1 MIVGSPLFTFPAA
14 IYQPPRRGY
23 SISMEH
29 NTDSTQTYAR
39 PAHIELIAGELN
51 IRPDQVQRTGSLL
64 AEQATVPFISRYR
77 KEATGGLDE
86 VAINRIKDRLNR
98 LDNLEKRRITILD
111 TIAEQGKLSDE
122 LAACIRATFDPREL
136 EDIYLPYKPKRRT
149 RGTVARENGL
159 EPLAEKLLAQT
170 GADPHHMAREFI
182 RDKISSTDV
191 ALEGA
196 RDILAER
203 VNEDAVARAEL
214 RLLFAK
220 EAVISAKQSSSK
232 AAKEKT
238 AADPRQAAK
247 YRDYHK
253 WSEPLK
259 RCAAHRFLALQR
271 GAREG
276 FLTLSVAPKEERA
289 VRVLLRR
296 WVSRTNA
303 CGKQVAA
310 AAEEAYRRLLAPSL
324 ENEFL
329 AEAKE
334 AADRESIAV
343 FAENL
348 RQLLLAPPLGPKR
361 VLAIDPGY
369 RTGCKLVCLDEQGG
383 LLTHGVMYPHPPQ
396 NRADA
401 AAEQLQQLIRDYRI
415 EAVAIGNGTAGRE
428 TEELVRSLDFGP
440 QAGHCPQGGPAVFM
454 VNEDGA
460 SVYSASALA
469 RKEFSDYDV
478 TVRGAVSIGRRL
490 MDPLSELVK
499 IDPKSIGVGQ
509 YQHDVDQKLL
519 KAGLDTTVESCVNQ
533 VGVNLNTAG
542 APLLQYVSG
551 LGPKLAAA
559 VVEYRAARN
568 SFHSRSALK
577 KVAGLGPKAFQ
588 QSAGFLRIPDA
599 ENPLDAS
606 AVHPESYG
614 IVQQMAA
621 DQNCSVA
628 ELMKDP
634 ERHKAIRL
642 EAYLTDEVGLLTLKD
657 IMDEL
662 EKPGRDPRDTIEEFR
677 FDANVH
683 SIEDLQPGMVLP
695 GIVTNITRFG
705 AFIDVGV
712 KQDGLVHISEMADH
726 FVRDPGEVVKLQQ
739 QVQVRV
745 LEVDTERSR
754 IALVLK
760 SG

>member
-1 MIVGSPLFTFPAA
+1 
-14 IYQPPRRGY
+14 
-23 SISMEH
+23 MEKKPEH
-29 NTDSTQTYAR
+29 STNNINNTDSTDSTDSTQTYAR
-39 PAHIELIAGELN
+39 PAHIELVAGELN
-51 IRPDQVQRTGSLL
+51 ILPAQVQRTAGLL

-86 VAINRIKDRLNR
+86 VAINSIKARLER
-98 LDNLEKRRITILD
+98 LETLEKRRATILD
-111 TIAEQGKLSDE
+111 TIAEQGQLTDE
-122 LAACIRATFDPREL
+122 LAARIRATFDPRAL

-149 RGTVARENGL
+149 RGTIARENGL
-159 EPLAEKLLAQT
+159 EPLADKLLAQT
-170 GADPHHMAREFI
+170 DDDPHTLAREFI
-182 RDKISSTDV
+182 GEKISSTDT

-196 RDILAER
+196 RDIIAER
-203 VNEDAVARAEL
+203 VNEEAEGRADL
-214 RLLFAK
+214 RRVFAK
-220 EAVISAKQSSSK
+220 EAVISAKQAGGK
-232 AAKEKT
+232 AAKEKA
-238 AADPRQAAK
+238 AADPQQAAK
-247 YRDYHK
+247 YRDYHQ

-259 RCAAHRFLALQR
+259 RCPAHRFLALQR

-276 FLTLSVAPKEERA
+276 FLSLSLAPEEERA
-289 VRVLLRR
+289 VRRLHRR
-296 WVSRTNA
+296 WVVRNNP
-303 CGKQVAA
+303 CGQQVAA
-310 AAEEAYRRLLAPSL
+310 AVEDAYRRLLAPSL

-329 AEAKE
+329 SEAKQ

-361 VLAIDPGY
+361 VLAVDPGF

-396 NRADA
+396 NRAA
-401 AAEQLQQLIRDYRI
+401 EAAEQLRQLIRDYRI
-415 EAVAIGNGTAGRE
+415 AAVAIGNGTAGRE
-428 TEELVRSLDFGP
+428 TEELVRSLQFGP
-440 QAGHCPQGGPAVFM
+440 GGGPAVYM

-460 SVYSASALA
+460 SVYSASPLA
-469 RKEFSDYDV
+469 RKEFPDHDV

-509 YQHDVDQKLL
+509 YQHDVDQKQL
-519 KAGLDTTVESCVNQ
+519 KAGLDTVVESCVNM

-551 LGPKLAAA
+551 LGSKLAAA
-559 VVEYRAARN
+559 VVEHRAAHGP
-568 SFHSRSALK
+568 FASRSALK
-577 KVAGLGPKAFQ
+577 KVPGLGPKAFQ
-588 QSAGFLRIPDA
+588 QSAGFLRIPGA
-599 ENPLDAS
+599 KNPLDAS

-628 ELMKDP
+628 DLIQDP
-634 ERHKAIRL
+634 ARRRAIRL
-642 EAYLTDEVGLLTLKD
+642 EDYRSDEVGLPTLKD
-657 IMDEL
+657 IMAEL
-662 EKPGRDPRDTIEEFR
+662 EKPGRDPRAAIEEFS

-683 SIEDLQPGMVLP
+683 TIDDLQPGMVLP
-695 GIVTNITRFG
+695 GVVTNITRFG
-705 AFIDVGV
+705 AFVDVGV
-712 KQDGLVHISEMADH
+712 KQDGLVHISEMADR

-739 QVQVRV
+739 HVQVRV
-745 LEVDTERSR
+745 LEVDSERKR
-754 IALVLK
+754 IALSLK

>member
-1 MIVGSPLFTFPAA
+1 
-14 IYQPPRRGY
+14 
-23 SISMEH
+23 MEH
-29 NTDSTQTYAR
+29 SSDSTQTYAR
-39 PAHIELIAGELN
+39 PAHIELVAGELN
-51 IRPDQVQRTGSLL
+51 IRPAQVQRTAGLL
-64 AEQATVPFISRYR
+64 SEQATVPFISRYR

-86 VAINRIKDRLNR
+86 VAINNIKERLER
-98 LDNLEKRRITILD
+98 LETLEKRRATILD
-111 TIAEQGKLSDE
+111 TIAEQGHLTDE
-122 LAACIRATFDPREL
+122 LAARIRATFDPREL

-149 RGTVARENGL
+149 RGTIARENGL
-159 EPLAEKLLAQT
+159 EALAEKLIAQT
-170 GADPHHMAREFI
+170 DADPHTLAREFI
-182 RDKISSTDV
+182 GEKVNSADM

-196 RDILAER
+196 RDIIAER
-203 VNEDAVARAEL
+203 VNEDADGRAEL

-220 EAVISAKQSSSK
+220 EAVVSAKQATGK
-232 AAKEKT
+232 AAREKA
-238 AADPRQAAK
+238 AADPQQAAK
-247 YRDYHK
+247 YRDYHQ

-259 RCAAHRFLALQR
+259 RCPAHRFLALQR

-276 FLTLSVAPKEERA
+276 FLSLSVAPDEERA
-289 VRVLLRR
+289 IRILHRR
-296 WVSRTNA
+296 WVARNNP
-303 CGKQVAA
+303 CGRQVAA
-310 AAEEAYRRLLAPSL
+310 AAEDAYRRLLAPSL

-329 AEAKE
+329 AQTKA

-348 RQLLLAPPLGPKR
+348 RQLLLAPPLGPRR
-361 VLAIDPGY
+361 VLAVDPGF
-369 RTGCKLVCLDEQGG
+369 RTGCKLVCLDEQGA

-396 NRADA
+396 NKTA
-401 AAEQLQQLIRDYRI
+401 AATEQLQQLIREYRI

-428 TEELVRSLDFGP
+428 TEALVRSLDF
-440 QAGHCPQGGPAVFM
+440 APAVFM

-460 SVYSASALA
+460 SVYSASPLA
-469 RKEFSDYDV
+469 RREFPDHDV

-519 KAGLDTTVESCVNQ
+519 KAGLDTVVESCVNM

-559 VVEYRAARN
+559 VVEHRAAQGP
-568 SFHSRSALK
+568 FAARSALK
-577 KVAGLGPKAFQ
+577 KVPGLGPKAFQ
-588 QSAGFLRIPDA
+588 QSAGFLRIPGA
-599 ENPLDAS
+599 RNPLDTS

-621 DQNCSVA
+621 DQGCSMA
-628 ELMKDP
+628 ALMDDP
-634 ERHKAIRL
+634 ERRQAISL
-642 EAYLTDEVGLLTLKD
+642 EDYRSEEVGLPTLKD
-657 IMDEL
+657 IMAEL
-662 EKPGRDPRDTIEEFR
+662 EKPGRDPRATIEEFS

-683 SIEDLQPGMVLP
+683 TIGDLQPGMVLP

-705 AFIDVGV
+705 AFVDVGV
-712 KQDGLVHISEMADH
+712 KQDGLVHISEMADR

-739 QVQVRV
+739 PVQVRV
-745 LEVDTERSR
+745 IEVDTERKR
-754 IALVLK
+754 IALSLK